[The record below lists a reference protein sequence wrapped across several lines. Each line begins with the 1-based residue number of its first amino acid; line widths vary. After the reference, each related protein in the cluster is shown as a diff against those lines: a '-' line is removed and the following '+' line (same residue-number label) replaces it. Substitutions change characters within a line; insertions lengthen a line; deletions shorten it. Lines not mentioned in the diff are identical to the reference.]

1 MLPAHILKEML
12 KVADLREK
20 TEVIQNKEKVS
31 SRDSMQKHRWS
42 LEKNTTGTD
51 KMWMLLW
58 E

>member
-42 LEKNTTGTD
+42 LEKNTKGTD
-51 KMWMLLW
+51 KMWRLLW

>member
-42 LEKNTTGTD
+42 LEKNTKGTD
-51 KMWMLLW
+51 KM
-58 E
+58 